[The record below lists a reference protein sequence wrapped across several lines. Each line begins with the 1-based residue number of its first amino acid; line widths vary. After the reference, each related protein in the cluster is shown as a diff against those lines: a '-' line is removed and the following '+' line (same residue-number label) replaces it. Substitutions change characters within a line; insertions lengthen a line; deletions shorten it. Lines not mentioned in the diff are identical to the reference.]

1 MLSSYSF
8 IMIAF
13 TVTEIIKCVGR
24 SNGENFTT
32 NVPFLPFWP
41 WCGTLKIRKPRRW
54 IINQIWK
61 LTVLKPDTY
70 LQLWTA
76 PNNPDT
82 RYWRSESQ
90 SCLVPRT
97 RSTRR
102 RSSFVMTA
110 SAPSPAAARQRTGGR
125 QGWWSARLCCDSRSP
140 LPLSPPGF
148 CSDCI
153 ELSEIWRLGGGGG
166 LALQFANNLFT
177 VVSSVSEVSM
187 FTYEINDSHKSLDVL
202 ISLQFAKLMVASI
215 FFQNRCFLYKANLK
229 RIIYD
234 IDKLLGKSWKRVAL

>member
-1 MLSSYSF
+1 MVKLRISMMLWHYSF
-8 IMIAF
+8 HDDSLYLQT
-13 TVTEIIKCVGR
+13 TVTEITECDGR
-24 SNGENFTT
+24 SNGENFTI
-32 NVPFLPFWP
+32 NFPFLLFLP
-41 WCGTLKIRKPRRW
+41 WCFFAYFWGSPKNTQTK

-102 RSSFVMTA
+102 RSSFVTTA

-140 LPLSPPGF
+140 LPLSPPRF

-153 ELSEIWRLGGGGG
+153 EWSEIWCLGGGGG
-166 LALQFANNLFT
+166 LALQFVNILFT
-177 VVSSVSEVSM
+177 VVSSVSKVSM
-187 FTYEINDSHKSLDVL
+187 FTYEINDSHRSLDVL
-202 ISLQFAKLMVASI
+202 ISLQFAKLMVTSS
-215 FFQNRCFLYKANLK
+215 Y
-229 RIIYD
+229 
-234 IDKLLGKSWKRVAL
+234 